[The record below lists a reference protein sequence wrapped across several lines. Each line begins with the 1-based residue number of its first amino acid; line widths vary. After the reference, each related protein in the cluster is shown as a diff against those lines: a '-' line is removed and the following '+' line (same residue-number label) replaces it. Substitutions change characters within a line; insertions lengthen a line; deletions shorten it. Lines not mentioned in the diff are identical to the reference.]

1 MCDTPP
7 VPGRV
12 RILPAIGQLLVST
25 DLHGNRS
32 DFERLLKIFADLRT
46 RADDPAT
53 VHWALLGDLV
63 HGPSTA
69 ATLRF
74 PDRIGYEDESP
85 ALVEALIVLR
95 EEFPDNVHL
104 LLGNHDHGHVGGPHP
119 SKFYYDEVETL
130 EARMSADAIARM
142 HALFESAL
150 LALAAPCGLLLCH
163 GSPDDQLTSLDL
175 LAGAQLCDDPDTMR
189 ASMLRAL
196 LTSYGQSGDVTE
208 RMLRQI
214 SRPELDLRVVVHGH
228 DVDLDGWY
236 TEGGN
241 QACPVLFGAPPRNR
255 RYLVLDLGARYER
268 AEDLREGHE
277 VRRLYPEQ
285 DAEFRSA
292 TTLEA

>member
-1 MCDTPP
+1 MN
-7 VPGRV
+7 GRV
-12 RILPAIGQLLVST
+12 RILPEAGQLLVST
-25 DLHGNRS
+25 DLHGNRE
-32 DFERLLKIFADLRT
+32 DFERLLGIFATLRK
-46 RADDPAT
+46 RADDPST

-69 ATLRF
+69 ATMRF
-74 PDRIGYEDESP
+74 PERLGYRDESP

-104 LLGNHDHGHVGGPHP
+104 VLGNHDHGHVGGPHT
-119 SKFYYDEVETL
+119 SKFYIDEVDAL
-130 EARMSADAIARM
+130 EGRMSEDAIARM

-163 GSPDDQLTSLDL
+163 GSPDEQLTSLEQLD
-175 LAGAQLCDDPDTMR
+175 GAPLRHDPDPAR
-189 ASMLRAL
+189 GAMLRAL
-196 LTSYGQSGDVTE
+196 LTSYGQSGPVTE

-214 SRPELDLRVVVHGH
+214 SRPDLDLRVVVHGH

-255 RYLVLDLGARYER
+255 RYIVVDLGARYEK

-277 VRRLYPEQ
+277 VRRLYPERE
-285 DAEFRSA
+285 AEFRSE
-292 TTLEA
+292 TTIEV